1 MVFLKDRTGE
11 EGIGHRSEVIH
22 RMSLRVHLF
31 VGTIK
36 DTSVVCKCKSAHG
49 SRSFPSFGLIRC
61 CSFDFIV
68 VVCFL
73 ITSSDHCSC
82 SPFLF
87 LFLFSFFFS
96 FLSSMLSL
104 YSAFIPLLLWF
115 FHSSHCLSLSHNQ
128 PIFNYQFVLPPSHLH
143 CPWHTLPRVWTILR
157 STAAV
162 NGACLAVRLVYSHL
176 LVFIYLPSSSV
187 SFTHLGPVVMC
198 PG

>member
-1 MVFLKDRTGE
+1 MGYGPFRPSAWYVVAALISLSSFVFL
-11 EGIGHRSEVIH
+11 
-22 RMSLRVHLF
+22 SLALIIVLVLLF
-31 VGTIK
+31 F
-36 DTSVVCKCKSAHG
+36 SSF
-49 SRSFPSFGLIRC
+49 SFP
-61 CSFDFIV
+61 
-68 VVCFL
+68 
-73 ITSSDHCSC
+73 
-82 SPFLF
+82 
-87 LFLFSFFFS
+87 FFS

-162 NGACLAVRLVYSHL
+162 NGACLAVRLVHTHL